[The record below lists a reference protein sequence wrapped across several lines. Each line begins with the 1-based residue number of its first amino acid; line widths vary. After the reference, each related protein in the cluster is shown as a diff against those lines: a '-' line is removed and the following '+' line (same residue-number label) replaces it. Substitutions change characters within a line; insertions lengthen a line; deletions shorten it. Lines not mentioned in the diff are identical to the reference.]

1 MSNFSERERAFE
13 NYFVH
18 QQELY
23 FQIIALR
30 NKIFADWVAG
40 QIGLDET
47 LKKLYTEEIAQLLLK
62 EGSDI
67 HLLRKALTD
76 LNIKGITMTLSDI
89 DKKLNECYEIARQ
102 ELLRDHF

>member
-1 MSNFSERERAFE
+1 MSSFSERERAFE
-13 NYFVH
+13 NYFAH

-30 NKIFADWVAG
+30 NKIFAHWVAE

-47 LKKLYTEEIAQLLLK
+47 LKKPYTEEIVQLLLK
-62 EGSDI
+62 ESSDI

-76 LNIKGITMTLSDI
+76 LNLKGITMTLDDI
-89 DKKLNECYEIARQ
+89 DKKLNECHEIARQ
-102 ELLRDHF
+102 ELLRDRF